1 LHVVHCDIKPENILL
16 DPHDEVWLAD
26 FGIAFAIPSSP
37 EYSYTRQVVR
47 GAPQFAAPEQI
58 RGNPLHASDQ
68 YSLAVMVYEWLCGQL
83 PFHGSALQPCSEHKS
98 TPPPRMRDRVPS
110 ISGAVERVVLK
121 ALSNVLEFATA
132 LEQASKQK
140 GPLLLQRLVL
150 R

>member
-1 LHVVHCDIKPENILL
+1 
-16 DPHDEVWLAD
+16 
-26 FGIAFAIPSSP
+26 
-37 EYSYTRQVVR
+37 
-47 GAPQFAAPEQI
+47 
-58 RGNPLHASDQ
+58 
-68 YSLAVMVYEWLCGQL
+68 
-83 PFHGSALQPCSEHKS
+83 
-98 TPPPRMRDRVPS
+98 MRDRVPS